1 MFILD
6 LIRDFNKFVAE
17 TMVKWTTSATKDRET
32 WEQLHAIIER
42 YKRSALYT
50 IFTEEE
56 KEKYQDSFVK
66 TDSEILAE
74 VARM

>member
-6 LIRDFNKFVAE
+6 LIRDFNKFTAE
-17 TMVKWTTSATKDRET
+17 TMVAWTTSAIKDKET
-32 WEQLHAIIER
+32 WEQLHGIINR

-56 KEKYQDSFVK
+56 KEKYKDSFVR
-66 TDSEILAE
+66 TDDEIMAE
-74 VARM
+74 VANM